1 MTSEPIARG
10 VAYIQISKLPGLLT
24 DHCGTIPQPWARID
38 GPAAMTNDENS
49 KQVMVMILALAIL
62 ALVFWIVLFWGS
74 Y

>member
-1 MTSEPIARG
+1 
-10 VAYIQISKLPGLLT
+10 
-24 DHCGTIPQPWARID
+24 
-38 GPAAMTNDENS
+38 MTNDENS